1 MYENFSLYIDGKFT
15 AGDSGVTSDVI
26 NPANDSVLAKLP
38 HAKKAELDAAL
49 AAADKGFKEWK
60 RVSAYERAKIL
71 RKAADLVRE
80 RTDDIAKVLTQEQG
94 KILIEARLEVQGAAD
109 IIDWFA
115 EEGRR
120 AYGRIIPARADG
132 VRNMVIMEP
141 IGPVAGFAPWN
152 FPVTQAVRKI
162 AAALAAGCSI
172 IIKCP
177 EETPGSPL
185 GLVRCFHDAGVPAGV
200 INLVYGTPA
209 EISEYLIPSPIIRK
223 ISFTGSVPVGKH
235 LNALAAS
242 HMKRATMELGGHAPV
257 LVYDDVDV
265 EHVAK
270 LMVALKYRN
279 AGQVCISPTRF
290 FLQEK
295 IYDKFVAEFT
305 DIAKNLKVGD
315 GMDPTTKMGPL
326 ANARR
331 VNAIEQFVQDAQEK
345 GAKVA
350 TGGKRIGNQGNFFE
364 PTVLTDVPE
373 NARIMNEEPFG
384 PVAVMLR
391 FKDTRGSP
399 AAGQQAAL
407 WPCQLRL
414 HAQRQDGHADCRCAR
429 QRHGH
434 HQPPGPCA
442 PRNAV
447 RWHQGLGLR
456 PRRRHRGP
464 ARLHAAEVRELHG
477 VRARVSA

>member
-1 MYENFSLYIDGKFT
+1 MYENLSLYIDGKFT
-15 AGDSGVTSDVI
+15 SGDSGVTSDVI
-26 NPANDSVLAKLP
+26 NPANDTVLAKLP

-49 AAADKGFKEWK
+49 VAADKGFKEWK

-71 RKAADLVRE
+71 RKAADLIRE
-80 RTDDIAKVLTQEQG
+80 RTEDIAKVLTQEQG

-109 IIDWFA
+109 ITDWFA

-120 AYGRIIPARADG
+120 AYGRIIPARAEG

-185 GLVRCFHDAGVPAGV
+185 ALVRCFHDAGVPPGV

-265 EHVAK
+265 DYVAK
-270 LMVALKYRN
+270 LMAAMKYRN

-295 IYDKFVAEFT
+295 IYDKFVAQFT
-305 DIAKNLKVGD
+305 DLAKNIKVGD
-315 GMDPTTKMGPL
+315 GMDPTSKMGPL

-331 VNAIEQFVQDAQEK
+331 VNAIEQFVQDAVEK
-345 GAKVA
+345 GAQVA

-364 PTVLTDVPE
+364 PTVLTDVPD

-391 FKDTRGSP
+391 FKDTEEVLPRANKLPYGLASYAFTRNGKT
-399 AAGQQAAL
+399 AAQIADAL
-407 WPCQLRL
+407 ESGMVTINHHGLALPETPFGGIK
-414 HAQRQDGHADCRCAR
+414 DSGFGHE
-429 QRHGH
+429 GGTEGLLVYM
-434 HQPPGPCA
+434 QPKF
-442 PRNAV
+442 
-447 RWHQGLGLR
+447 
-456 PRRRHRGP
+456 
-464 ARLHAAEVRELHG
+464 
-477 VRARVSA
+477 VSYMG

>member
-1 MYENFSLYIDGKFT
+1 MYENLDLYIDGKFT
-15 AGDSGVTSDVI
+15 KGDSGVSSDVL
-26 NPANDSVLAKLP
+26 NPSKDTVLSKLP

-49 AAADKGFKEWK
+49 AAADKGFKTWK
-60 RVSAYERAKIL
+60 RVSAFERSKIL
-71 RKAADLVRE
+71 RKTADLLRA
-80 RTDDIAKVLTQEQG
+80 RTEDIAKVLTLEQG
-94 KILIEARLEVQGAAD
+94 KVLIEARLEVQGAAD

-185 GLVRCFHDAGVPAGV
+185 GLVRCFHDAGVPPGV

-209 EISEYLIPSPIIRK
+209 EISEYLIPSPVIRK

-242 HMKRATMELGGHAPV
+242 HMKRATMELGGHSPV
-257 LVYDDVDV
+257 LVFDDVDT
-265 EHVAK
+265 EQVAK
-270 LMVALKYRN
+270 LMAAMKYRN

-295 IYDKFVAEFT
+295 IYDQFVSKFT
-305 DIAKNLKVGD
+305 DVAKSVKVGD
-315 GMDPTTKMGPL
+315 GLEPDSKMGPL
-326 ANARR
+326 ANPRR
-331 VNAIEQFVQDAQEK
+331 VNAIEAFVQDAQEK

-373 NARIMNEEPFG
+373 TARIMNEEPFG

-391 FKDTRGSP
+391 FEDAEEVLPRANKLPYGLASYAFT
-399 AAGQQAAL
+399 
-407 WPCQLRL
+407 
-414 HAQRQDGHADCRCAR
+414 
-429 QRHGH
+429 
-434 HQPPGPCA
+434 
-442 PRNAV
+442 RNAKV
-447 RWHQGLGLR
+447 ATQVADALDSGMVTINHHGLALPEVPFGGVKDSGFGHEGGTEGLLVYMT
-456 PRRRHRGP
+456 
-464 ARLHAAEVRELHG
+464 AKF
-477 VRARVSA
+477 VSQLG